1 VLQGFQE
8 SVLDIHFHVFLG
20 RFRFRR
26 FFLIQTLGLISL
38 KVNFDRVHP
47 VNAFLVPRCLLLEE
61 WPQLLSKSLILL
73 PILNEISLHELLIKD
88 EYWEVQLALFVL
100 SDALVV
106 DLRQVNHL
114 FAEFDLFTPDVA
126 IHAEFIVIFA
136 LVDQL
141 DLLEL
146 RLLKL
151 KL

>member
-1 VLQGFQE
+1 M
-8 SVLDIHFHVFLG
+8 
-20 RFRFRR
+20 
-26 FFLIQTLGLISL
+26 
-38 KVNFDRVHP
+38 
-47 VNAFLVPRCLLLEE
+47 
-61 WPQLLSKSLILL
+61 
-73 PILNEISLHELLIKD
+73 NEISLHELLIKD
-88 EYWEVQLALFVL
+88 EHWEVQLALFVL

-106 DLRQVNHL
+106 NLRQVNHL